1 MLSSLILNHA
11 NLNFGAFRHPF
22 QQAIRLMGVFGNL
35 VLEERVLC
43 RFVNCEMLIA
53 LSWARPGILQT
64 IEHAPHG
71 VRAHREAD
79 NPGFSNQTTLVF
91 RHLNSSKKWNWI
103 KTIENKNLYG
113 ENITSRNCLSDNV
126 GFGWCSNLL
135 LDKTAC
141 KLCARSWQVSLQ
153 QLTEIRNGG
162 EDEMRELYLRC
173 L

>member
-1 MLSSLILNHA
+1 MEHSVITFCPSK
-11 NLNFGAFRHPF
+11 PF
-22 QQAIRLMGVFGNL
+22 IGVFGNSAQC
-35 VLEERVLC
+35 EERVLC
-43 RFVNCEMLIA
+43 RFVEWLWNVK
-53 LSWARPGILQT
+53 
-64 IEHAPHG
+64 HAPGFCKLLSTRAASDG
-71 VRAHREAD
+71 VRAHREAG
-79 NPGFSNQTTLVF
+79 NPGFSYQTTLVF

-113 ENITSRNCLSDNV
+113 ENITSGNCLSDNV

-153 QLTEIRNGG
+153 QLTEMRNGG